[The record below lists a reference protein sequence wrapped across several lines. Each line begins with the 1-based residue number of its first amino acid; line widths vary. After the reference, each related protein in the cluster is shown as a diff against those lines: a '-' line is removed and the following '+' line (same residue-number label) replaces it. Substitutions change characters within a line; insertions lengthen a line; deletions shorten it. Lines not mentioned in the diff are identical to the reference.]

1 MKKKVSLLLTGI
13 LILLVTMGLAEET
26 YTGQAQGFGGL
37 VTVTLKME
45 DGKITEASI
54 EGNEETPGIGGL
66 AVDQMGAMLIEAN
79 SAEIDGI
86 AGATYTSDAIRTA
99 AAQALA
105 SAKGE
110 SVAEVHM
117 KPGVYT
123 GEAWGYSDAVKVK
136 VQVTV
141 DETSIIAIDGDQPQG
156 ETPEVSFTAFDRLIP
171 RMIEAQSVAV
181 DAITGATMTSRGIKG
196 ATEEA
201 LKQALAEGGSEE
213 AAIAHFYSVPEKS
226 TETVT
231 MDYDVVVVGMGA
243 AGLSSAMSAAETAKE
258 LGKDVRILAIDK
270 AGRFGGTSGMTSEPS
285 GVNPPKFQDAYND
298 GKPYNDVAAV
308 KKDWMEYTH
317 GDCKEEML
325 DVYLNESGNTIDWLH
340 FDHGFKFAQPED

>member
-1 MKKKVSLLLTGI
+1 MKKNVALLLTGI
-13 LILLVTMGLAEET
+13 LLLLVTMGLAEET

-45 DGKITEASI
+45 DGRITDATI

-66 AVDQMGAMLIEAN
+66 AVEQMGAMLVEAN
-79 SAEIDGI
+79 SSEIDGI
-86 AGATYTSDAIRTA
+86 AGATYTSDAIRAA

-110 SVAEVHM
+110 VVAEVHM

-136 VQVTV
+136 LQVTV
-141 DETSIIAIDGDQPQG
+141 DETSIIAIDGEQPQG

-181 DAITGATMTSRGIKG
+181 DAITGATLTSRGIKG

-201 LKQALAEGGSEE
+201 
-213 AAIAHFYSVPEKS
+213 
-226 TETVT
+226 
-231 MDYDVVVVGMGA
+231 
-243 AGLSSAMSAAETAKE
+243 
-258 LGKDVRILAIDK
+258 
-270 AGRFGGTSGMTSEPS
+270 
-285 GVNPPKFQDAYND
+285 
-298 GKPYNDVAAV
+298 
-308 KKDWMEYTH
+308 
-317 GDCKEEML
+317 
-325 DVYLNESGNTIDWLH
+325 
-340 FDHGFKFAQPED
+340 